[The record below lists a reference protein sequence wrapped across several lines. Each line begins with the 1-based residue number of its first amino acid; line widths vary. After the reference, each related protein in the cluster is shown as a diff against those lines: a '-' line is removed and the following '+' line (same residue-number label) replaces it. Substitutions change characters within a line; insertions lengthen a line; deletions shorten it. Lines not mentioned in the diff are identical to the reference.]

1 MEEPP
6 EDTLAV
12 KSRLSEYHRRWE
24 TGQLPGY
31 SAKCCTYTVMEQS
44 SDKILDFQL
53 IQVSEVANS
62 PAMEKVG
69 LERCL
74 QKLSTAEVTVQTLAT
89 DRHLQ
94 ITNFIENDHAHIKH
108 EFDVWH
114 FAKAVTKRLSA
125 KTNKKIVNTLFNGS
139 NPYQTIYGRLHN
151 PVIEIQNSLKKN
163 GCLYSIT
170 LQMYIYGLLQTSFC
184 SVITLVSL
192 QMIKHLNNG

>member
-1 MEEPP
+1 
-6 EDTLAV
+6 
-12 KSRLSEYHRRWE
+12 
-24 TGQLPGY
+24 
-31 SAKCCTYTVMEQS
+31 MEQC

-62 PAMEKVG
+62 PAMEKVS
-69 LERCL
+69 LERCF

-89 DRHLQ
+89 DRHFQ

-108 EFDVWH
+108 QFDVWH
-114 FAKAVTKRLSA
+114 FAKAVTKRLSQRGCQQKA
-125 KTNKKIVNTLFNGS
+125 NKKIANTLFHGS
-139 NPYQTIYGRLHN
+139 NPYQTIYGGLHN

-184 SVITLVSL
+184 SVITLISL